1 MLCLFLQMPKGSKLE
16 YSNCRPILLLSN
28 LDKIIETFMHK
39 RLMEFLNEE
48 KIISCKQNEFFKGFS
63 TAHVIINL
71 IDNVESAIYNKQF
84 VCGVFIDLQKAF
96 DIVDHNIFYLKKY
109 STMVS
114 EE

>member
-1 MLCLFLQMPKGSKLE
+1 
-16 YSNCRPILLLSN
+16 
-28 LDKIIETFMHK
+28 MHK

-96 DIVDHNIFYLKKY
+96 DIVITTFYLKKY

>member
-1 MLCLFLQMPKGSKLE
+1 MPKGSKLE

-28 LDKIIETFMHK
+28 LDKIIETFMRK

>member
-1 MLCLFLQMPKGSKLE
+1 
-16 YSNCRPILLLSN
+16 
-28 LDKIIETFMHK
+28 MHK

-96 DIVDHNIFYLKKY
+96 DIVDHNILLEKIQHYGIRGIVHHCFKSDLENRKQF
-109 STMVS
+109 VS
-114 EE
+114 VNGIELE